1 MANQKP
7 RPKTQREISIEQQ
20 VPYDIQRGNP
30 NNATSTNNR
39 GTKVS
44 WRGDTVKPFT
54 IGIKDIDEAVL
65 YYLQNVIKPFVIQ
78 NGQRLDVP
86 VIYGSPE
93 RWKSVQKDGYYKD
106 KNGATMMPLIIFKRN
121 SVEKVRT
128 IGNKLDANNPN
139 NIRIIEKKY
148 SSRNAYDKFNILTN
162 RAPQKEYYIVIIPDY
177 ATITYSCIIST
188 YYVEQLNGIVEAINY
203 ASDSYWGDPERYK
216 FKTSIDIINTPTE
229 LVSDNNR
236 TVKANFNITLNGYI
250 IPDTIQKDLAG
261 LKKIYSTV
269 KIQFSTEA
277 ITDLNS
283 IPTNPR

>member
-78 NGQRLDVP
+78 NGQRLEVP

-139 NIRIIEKKY
+139 NYQVFEKKY
-148 SSRNAYDKFNILTN
+148 SSRNAYDNFNVLNN
-162 RAPQKEYYIVIIPDY
+162 RTPQKEYHAIVIPDY
-177 ATITYSCIIST
+177 VKITYSCIIST

-216 FKTSIDIINTPTE
+216 FQARIDTINTPTE
-229 LVSDNNR
+229 LISNNNR
-236 TVKANFNITLNGYI
+236 TVKANFNITLNGQI
-250 IPDTIQKDLAG
+250 IPDLIQKNNTAINKFFG
-261 LKKIYSTV
+261 KTKI
-269 KIQFSTEA
+269 
-277 ITDLNS
+277 S
-283 IPTNPR
+283 ISEEIVNNINP